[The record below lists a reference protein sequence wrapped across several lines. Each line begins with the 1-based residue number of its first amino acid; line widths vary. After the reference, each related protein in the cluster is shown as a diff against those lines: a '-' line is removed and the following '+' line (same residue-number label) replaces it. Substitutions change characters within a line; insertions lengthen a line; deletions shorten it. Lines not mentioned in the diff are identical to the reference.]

1 MGTVWGLLL
10 GLLAGIQ
17 PVAAEE
23 LPSGEAVV
31 DPVLYTGRRVLSRS
45 LVAPLGGLP
54 DEDLEPL
61 LRVQQ
66 DSLYSPKEVRQ
77 DIATLARV
85 GDFAQVEVLV
95 EPWVQPGPD
104 GEPVEGVYV
113 TYQVYPP
120 PRLERVWVD
129 GNRVI
134 GKSALQRL
142 AGLESGQIFFPEQAA
157 VVQQRIQDAYVE
169 KGWVNAVVQV
179 SSSQSSDR
187 RVQVKVK
194 VEEGE
199 PQRLSHI
206 EVRRR
211 DALSRLRVRTLLWKN
226 GIFVGRPYKDSS
238 LRALEEDLKDVLL
251 KKGYYASRAR
261 VTPVQDQGGTELVV
275 VLNPQRRY
283 YISRDGHGLPPKAE
297 IVSSLRLKEGALLS
311 RSFAA
316 DASERLETKLR
327 DRGYAEASV
336 TVRLKEG
343 EGRVDVEVQG
353 SRGPAHRIGRSTWSG
368 NPQRSP
374 SFLRGALRE
383 ASPKLLQLGQ
393 VTRPG
398 VESAL
403 LVLRE
408 YYRSQGFLSARLQ
421 LDEYEP
427 GPARWVPL
435 RGQVR
440 RVALQVAVEPGPQA
454 QLVDAQTEGGDL
466 DMSALLN
473 PLVGQPLNPSAL
485 DERCRLIA
493 QRYQEAGYLEADARA
508 QTTVS
513 ADGTQAV
520 VVVKVVPGPQVY
532 LRSVLISGYQR
543 TRRLVVEREITIGP
557 GDILSPST
565 VSEIRRRLYQL
576 DVFSRVDV
584 EVVGDEDRIKDMVVR
599 LEERP
604 NLYAEAGGSAA
615 TDQGVQFFGR
625 AGHRNLF
632 GLGHRL
638 TFLGQV
644 GLGWRGDGW
653 TLDNTAVE
661 WRAAA
666 RYEAPDV
673 PTRGEQLA
681 GDLLF
686 NAQDQERWF
695 RIGRSGLA
703 VSLRLSLGGRS
714 TAELAYRLQVRR
726 LLDADPA
733 LLIQGDPWRAVMGLD
748 SGAPVAFPSGQRAQS
763 GLALSLLLDFR
774 DDAFN
779 PRKGVAASAEVV
791 VSDGLGNML
800 MVDAPD
806 APAWLRAEAT
816 LSGYVPLGKLGLLLR
831 LRGGTSFVGGE
842 GTLPVEE
849 RFRLGGGSNL
859 RGFDLDGVGPANLSV
874 PGDIPYPPALEPL
887 IAWASRDEQRW
898 VPSGGD
904 SLGLASIELKVPLDA
919 LGMRSLSS
927 WQVALFSDVGNVW
940 FLKKQIVADSARAGL
955 EPLLRYSVGIGVR
968 RATVVGPIQLD
979 LGINPSP
986 VEAFGE
992 SGLLPFLPPMR
1003 LHLSLGAL

>member
-1 MGTVWGLLL
+1 MGTALGILL
-10 GLLAGIQ
+10 GLLWAVH
-17 PVAAEE
+17 PAAAED
-23 LPSGEAVV
+23 PPTGEAVV

-66 DSLYSPKEVRQ
+66 DGLYSPQDVRQ
-77 DIATLARV
+77 DIATLTRV

-95 EPWVQPGPD
+95 EPWVQPGPN
-104 GEPVEGVYV
+104 GEPEEGVYV

-120 PRLERVWVD
+120 PRLERLWVE
-129 GNRVI
+129 GNRAI
-134 GKSALQRL
+134 GKATLQRL
-142 AGLESGQIFFPEQAA
+142 AGLETGQIFFPEQAA
-157 VVQQRIQDAYVE
+157 VVQQRITEAYVE
-169 KGWVNAVVQV
+169 KGWVDAVVQV
-179 SSSQSSDR
+179 SSSQSTDR
-187 RVQVKVK
+187 KVQLKVRVQ
-194 VEEGE
+194 EGE
-199 PQRLSHI
+199 PQRTSHV

-211 DALSRLRVRTLLWKN
+211 DALSRTRVRLLLWKN
-226 GIFVGRPYKDSS
+226 GIFVGRPYKDSA
-238 LRALEEDLKDVLL
+238 LHALEEDLKDALL

-261 VTPVQDQGGTELVV
+261 VTPVKEGALTELVV

-283 YISRDGHGLPPKAE
+283 YIHREGRGLPPKAE
-297 IVSSLRLKEGALLS
+297 IVSSLRLQEGALLS

-316 DASERLETKLR
+316 DAAERLEAKLHE
-327 DRGYAEASV
+327 RGYAEASIKV
-336 TVRLKEG
+336 ALHEG
-343 EGRVDVEVQG
+343 EGRVDLEVRG
-353 SRGPAHRIGRSTWSG
+353 SRGPAFRLGHSTWTG
-368 NPQRSP
+368 TPQRSP
-374 SFLRGALRE
+374 AFLRGALRE
-383 ASPKLLQLGQ
+383 ASPKLLQVGQ
-393 VTRPG
+393 ATRGG
-398 VESAL
+398 VEDAL

-408 YYRSQGFLSARLQ
+408 YYRSQGFLSAQLQ
-421 LDEYEP
+421 LERYEP
-427 GPARWVPL
+427 GPTHWVPL

-440 RVALQVAVEPGPQA
+440 RVALEVKVDPGPQA
-454 QLVDAQTEGGDL
+454 MLMDARAEGGDL
-466 DMSALLN
+466 DVSALLN
-473 PLVGQPLNPSAL
+473 PLVGQPLNPSAM

-513 ADGTQAV
+513 GDGSEASV
-520 VVVKVVPGPQVY
+520 VVQVVPGPQVY

-543 TRRLVVEREITIGP
+543 TRRLVIEREIPLGP
-557 GDILSPST
+557 GDILSPSA

-584 EVVGDEDRIKDMVVR
+584 GVVGDEDRIKDMVVHV
-599 LEERP
+599 EERP

-638 TFLGQV
+638 TFLGQA

-653 TLDNTAVE
+653 TLDSTTVE

-673 PTRGEQLA
+673 PTPGEQLA

-695 RIGRSGLA
+695 RLGRSGLA
-703 VSLRLSLGGRS
+703 LSLRLSLGGRS

-733 LLIQGDPWRAVMGLD
+733 LLIEGDPWRAIMGLD
-748 SGAPVAFPSGQRAQS
+748 RGLPVAFPSGQRAQS

-791 VSDGLGNML
+791 VSDGLGSML

-859 RGFDLDGVGPANLSV
+859 RGFDLDGVGPANLSE
-874 PGDIPYPPALEPL
+874 PGDIPYPPSLEPL
-887 IAWASRDEQRW
+887 IAWASRNEQRW
-898 VPSGGD
+898 VPTGGD
-904 SLGLASIELKVPLDA
+904 SLGLASIELKIPLDA
-919 LGMRSLSS
+919 LGFRSLSS
-927 WQVALFSDVGNVW
+927 WQVALFSDVGNTW
-940 FLKKQIVADSARAGL
+940 FLKKQIVTDSARAGL
-955 EPLLRYSVGIGVR
+955 EPLLRYSVGFGVR

-979 LGINPSP
+979 LGFNPSP

-992 SGLLPFLPPMR
+992 AGILPFLPPMR